1 MRFLMLA
8 AALAITAPPALG
20 QVRPELPEWAREWN
34 APDRPLPGLAYDLA
48 WDEPRDDRKEVRW
61 KPILVGAGTGLA
73 LGYAFGW
80 WVDETATGTEG
91 PCIVSTSHPRGPC
104 LNHNDPHPYEFR
116 MVLGLNGLLVGGIV
130 GWIWALIEAGAS

>member
-34 APDRPLPGLAYDLA
+34 APDRPRPGLTYDLA

-91 PCIVSTSHPRGPC
+91 PCIQSASGGPC
-104 LNHNDPHPYEFR
+104 LNINDPHPYEFR
-116 MVLGLNGLLVGGIV
+116 IGLGLYGLLMGGVV
-130 GWIWALIEAGAS
+130 GWIWALIEAGAR